1 MASNSRLKSAIE
13 CVADFPDDHLEVGD
27 EVVRASGMSLS
38 RAIADLLAESGV
50 SASIPTLDREHDS
63 WEFYAEW
70 SGRRFWILVSDMGA
84 TKLIQTE
91 DASPIFRRFFSGQ
104 AAYAEFL
111 ELLYRE
117 LSNDARFR
125 SVEWVA

>member
-13 CVADFPDDHLEVGD
+13 CVADFPDDHLEESD
-27 EVVRASGMSLS
+27 EIVRASGMSLS
-38 RAIADLLAESGV
+38 RAIADLLTESGV
-50 SASIPTLDREHDS
+50 SASAPTLDREHDS

-70 SGRRFWILVSDMGA
+70 AGRRFWVLVSDMGA

-91 DASPIFRRFFSGQ
+91 DASPILKRFFSGQ
-104 AAYAEFL
+104 AAYVAFL
-111 ELLYRE
+111 GLLHRE